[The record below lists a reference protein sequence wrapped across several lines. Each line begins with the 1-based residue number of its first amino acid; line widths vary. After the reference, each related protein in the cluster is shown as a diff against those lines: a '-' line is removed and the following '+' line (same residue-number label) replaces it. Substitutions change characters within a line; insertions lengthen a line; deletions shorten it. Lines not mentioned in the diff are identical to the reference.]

1 MREIDDMSRQQH
13 ADKVFRD
20 AMQSGRVS
28 PVLPLETLVLLPQ
41 RRFAADGT
49 AALREAM
56 DSRTSERLEKE
67 ARLGLADLV
76 EQLGVAPKNAELA
89 EALNAGLP
97 AQMIEAG
104 ITHPEGFPGLER
116 WLRSSAMAADEHLP
130 IGLEA
135 SQYLDV
141 PTLADHALDEGI
153 SLSVWPG
160 AVPSGDM
167 PACAVDVSAF
177 ISEQG
182 LEASLLHDTL
192 SALPQLV
199 PDEAVVVIVH
209 GIAAGALA
217 LGATDE
223 ASFVEKGRAL
233 CEALACLVS
242 GWKLSAETA
251 TLLGASINDFKPV
264 SGLRLAVMPLRA
276 SDEADFAPTSDGLS
290 GEIALVQAA
299 EEAGASP
306 SPAAITALL
315 RLSPE
320 AADELRSAL
329 DAGCDLD
336 RLDGIDSD
344 GLKARGFS
352 GEAIIRVRNA
362 LKEGLPLGAAFSR
375 WVLGDDVIASRLKL
389 APESFDTDGRPLLRM
404 IGFSDDEIAA
414 ADAAVSAA
422 SETIAREVL
431 LKHGITLP
439 VPRAFEFAVAVPLAA
454 SGALVCVNASDWEEH
469 DDRTA
474 ALEAGIALYLRAR
487 DRSEDGAASDRMN
500 AIMELAEDLHAEE
513 ARAMTKA
520 GIIADGLDAT
530 GNPVRRTRL
539 PDRRKGYIQKST
551 VGGHKVY
558 LHTGE
563 FADGALGEI
572 FIDMHKEGAAFRSL
586 MNNFAIAVSLGL
598 QYGVPLDE
606 YVDAFVFTRF
616 EPAGEVTGNDRIT
629 KATSILDYIFR
640 ELAISYLRRDD
651 LAELG
656 DDVSHDGLGRGLK
669 DGTREG
675 PQPLPDEAVQFISRG
690 FSRGQLPDNIVILE
704 RKRAERDEAA
714 SASAS
719 EEDED
724 EEDYLGDP
732 CPNCSSFTL
741 MATGDERVA
750 HCATCNEPTR
760 SESGFN

>member
-1 MREIDDMSRQQH
+1 MSRQQH

-28 PVLPLETLVLLPQ
+28 PILPLDTLVLLPQ
-41 RRFAADGT
+41 RRFAADGA
-49 AALREAM
+49 AALREAL
-56 DSRTSERLEKE
+56 DTRTSDRLEKE
-67 ARLGLADLV
+67 SRLGLADLV

-116 WLRSSAMAADEHLP
+116 WLRRSAMSADEQVP
-130 IGLEA
+130 VGLDA
-135 SQYLDV
+135 SQYLEV
-141 PTLADHALDEGI
+141 PTLAEHALNEGI

-160 AVPSGDM
+160 PAPSGDA
-167 PACAVDVSAF
+167 PACALDISAF
-177 ISEQG
+177 ISAEG
-182 LEASLLHDTL
+182 LEAGLLHDTL
-192 SALPQLV
+192 SALPDLM
-199 PDEAVVVIVH
+199 PDETVMVIVH
-209 GIAAGALA
+209 GVAAGALA

-223 ASFVEKGRAL
+223 TSFVQKGRAL

-242 GWKLSAETA
+242 GWTLSAETA
-251 TLLGASINDFKPV
+251 ELLGASIADFKPV
-264 SGLRLAVMPLRA
+264 KGLRLAAMPLRA
-276 SDEADFAPTSDGLS
+276 SNETTFTPASDGLS
-290 GEIALVQAA
+290 GEVALVQAA
-299 EEAGASP
+299 EEAGASA
-306 SPAAITALL
+306 SPAAITSLL
-315 RLSPE
+315 RLAPS
-320 AADELRSAL
+320 AADELRETL
-329 DAGCDLD
+329 HAGCDLD

-344 GLKARGFS
+344 ALNARGFS
-352 GEAIIRVRNA
+352 DEAVIRVRNA

-404 IGFSDDEIAA
+404 IGFSDEEIVA
-414 ADAAVSAA
+414 ADACVSSA

-431 LKHGITLP
+431 LRHGITLP
-439 VPRAFEFAVAVPLAA
+439 DPRAFEFAVAAPLAA
-454 SGALVCVNASDWEEH
+454 SGALVCIDASAWDEH
-469 DDRTA
+469 ADRSA

-487 DRSEDGAASDRMN
+487 NRGEDGAASDRMN

-513 ARAMTKA
+513 ARAITQMSL
-520 GIIADGLDAT
+520 GADSFDET
-530 GNPVRRTRL
+530 GKPARRTRL

-640 ELAISYLRRDD
+640 ELAISYLGRDD

-714 SASAS
+714 STA
-719 EEDED
+719 ELDED
-724 EEDYLGDP
+724 DDAEDYLGDP

-741 MATGDERVA
+741 MPTGDERVA

>member
-1 MREIDDMSRQQH
+1 MSRQQH

-28 PVLPLETLVLLPQ
+28 PILPLDTLVLLPQ

-56 DSRTSERLEKE
+56 DARTSERLEKE
-67 ARLGLADLV
+67 TRLGLADLV

-116 WLRSSAMAADEHLP
+116 WLRRSAMSTDEQMP
-130 IGLEA
+130 VGLEA
-135 SQYLDV
+135 SQYVEV

-153 SLSVWPG
+153 SLSIWP
-160 AVPSGDM
+160 VPMPSGDL
-167 PACAVDVSAF
+167 PACALDVSAF
-177 ISEQG
+177 VSAKG
-182 LEASLLHDTL
+182 LEVGLLHDTL
-192 SALPQLV
+192 SALPGMV
-199 PDEAVVVIVH
+199 ANETVMVVLH
-209 GIAAGALA
+209 GVAAGALA
-217 LGATDE
+217 LGASDE
-223 ASFVEKGRAL
+223 ASFALKGRAL

-242 GWKLSAETA
+242 GWALSNDTAE
-251 TLLGASINDFKPV
+251 LLGASMDDFKPV
-264 SGLRLAVMPLRA
+264 KGLSLAAMPLRA
-276 SDEADFAPTSDGLS
+276 SDETEFVPASDGLS

-299 EEAGASP
+299 EEAGAIAL
-306 SPAAITALL
+306 PAAITAML
-315 RLSPE
+315 RLSTE
-320 AADELRSAL
+320 AADELHEAL

-336 RLDGIDSD
+336 RLDGIDSEA
-344 GLKARGFS
+344 LKARGFS
-352 GEAIIRVRNA
+352 GEAVIRVRNA

-404 IGFSDDEIAA
+404 IGFSDDEISA
-414 ADAAVSAA
+414 ADAAVSGA
-422 SETIAREVL
+422 SEKIAREVL
-431 LKHGITLP
+431 SKHGITLP
-439 VPRAFEFAVAVPLAA
+439 DPRAFEFAVAAPLAA
-454 SGALVCVNASDWEEH
+454 SGALVCIDASAWDEH
-469 DDRTA
+469 ADRTA
-474 ALEAGIALYLRAR
+474 ALEADIALYLRVR
-487 DRSEDGAASDRMN
+487 DRGEDGAASDRMN
-500 AIMELAEDLHAEE
+500 AIMELAEDLNAEE
-513 ARAMTKA
+513 DRAITQA
-520 GIIADGLDAT
+520 SLGADSFDET
-530 GNPVRRTRL
+530 GKPARRTRL

-640 ELAISYLRRDD
+640 ELAISYLGRAD

-714 SASAS
+714 STAELDKDDDA
-719 EEDED
+719 
-724 EEDYLGDP
+724 EDYLGDP